1 MGNKVDTERLRELS
15 EPTKEA
21 TELQDMIFRGLEK
34 RIERDKKRL
43 MPMIEELCHTRVVPP
58 IKGEITAGKVR
69 WRGLS
74 LAFVS
79 YPVNEE
85 KYPLRCIGISQRD
98 NLLTFDGTDDVP
110 PVECCSLF

>member
-1 MGNKVDTERLRELS
+1 MIKKVDTEQLCKLS

-21 TELQDMIFRGLEK
+21 LELHNMMFSGFEK

-43 MPMIEELCHTRVVPP
+43 MPMIEELCRTRVVPP
-58 IKGEITAGKVR
+58 IKGEITAGKVK

-79 YPVNEE
+79 YPVNEN
-85 KYPLRCIGISQRD
+85 KYPLRCIGVSQRD

-110 PVECCSLF
+110 PAEYFSLF